1 MTRLGAQIRPG
12 ASLQRKL
19 SPGPR
24 GLILGWK
31 AWCLGSIHPHVALC
45 GFPQVVNPE
54 ALSEMKQ
61 KAILEV
67 EIVSTARKMQVLLGK
82 MSRILNFLTIPD
94 LENFIDNARILSIDN
109 MEPKENSHLPEWS
122 PHRAGAFSCHRGLSQ
137 ESYQEC

>member
-1 MTRLGAQIRPG
+1 
-12 ASLQRKL
+12 
-19 SPGPR
+19 
-24 GLILGWK
+24 
-31 AWCLGSIHPHVALC
+31 
-45 GFPQVVNPE
+45 
-54 ALSEMKQ
+54 MKQ

-122 PHRAGAFSCHRGLSQ
+122 PRRAGAFSCHQGLSQ